1 MSNMI
6 YAGSSEYRLIR
17 RKIMNRLRKKAI
29 NEMIGVVIC
38 CVIMLFCFVVL
49 TLLNAQGIDYIF
61 IMLFVGPIGGVVTYM
76 KLKKHENKL
85 DERERSIRDT
95 AAKYSYMVY
104 VGYTLVFC
112 MASFFLVGGKGNIAV
127 WTLPT
132 MFAVGL
138 LIAQIV
144 QSVYILG
151 KCSEEEDGE

>member
-1 MSNMI
+1 
-6 YAGSSEYRLIR
+6 
-17 RKIMNRLRKKAI
+17 MNRLRKKAI
-29 NEMIGVVIC
+29 NEMILVVIC
-38 CVIMLFCFVVL
+38 CVIMLFGF
-49 TLLNAQGIDYIF
+49 TFMTAMNTQGVEYIF
-61 IMLFVGPIGGVVTYM
+61 IMLFVGSITGVVAYT
-76 KLKKHENKL
+76 KFTKEENKL

-112 MASFFLVGGKGNIAV
+112 MTSFFLVGGKGSIAA

-144 QSVYILG
+144 QSMYILG
-151 KCSEEEDGE
+151 KCPEELEDE

>member
-1 MSNMI
+1 
-6 YAGSSEYRLIR
+6 
-17 RKIMNRLRKKAI
+17 MNRLRKKAI
-29 NEMIGVVIC
+29 NEMIGVAIC
-38 CVIMLFCFVVL
+38 CVIMLACFGVM
-49 TLLNAQGIDYIF
+49 TATNAQGIEFIF
-61 IMLFVGPIGGVVTYM
+61 IMLFVGSITGVIAYM
-76 KLKKHENKL
+76 MLKRQEDKL

-104 VGYTLVFC
+104 LAYMLVFS
-112 MASFFLVGGKGNIAV
+112 MTSFFLVGGRGNIPV

-151 KCSEEEDGE
+151 KCPEEEEDE